1 MFNRKDASFKH
12 YDKIFGRKLSE
23 EELVHGLAL
32 FYQFHESTPQIR
44 AIKETIRK
52 FEEIKQWFLK
62 QTSYHFYSSSLI
74 VIYDAFLEDMLNNDA
89 ANTTPSTKET
99 TTTPNGADSSSSTN
113 ATSNNNNNN
122 NSNLNPHNLI
132 RVIMADFAHVFPANN
147 TLDMNYIYGLE
158 RLIEHLKLLIQPG
171 YQFKDVRIGK

>member
-1 MFNRKDASFKH
+1 MFNRKEASFKH

-32 FYQFHESTPQIR
+32 FYQFHEATPQVR

-89 ANTTPSTKET
+89 AATTNTTSSSKET
-99 TTTPNGADSSSSTN
+99 TSNGADSSSSSTN
-113 ATSNNNNNN
+113 ATSNNNN

>member
-32 FYQFHESTPQIR
+32 FYQFHEATPQIR

-89 ANTTPSTKET
+89 AATTINT
-99 TTTPNGADSSSSTN
+99 TTTPNGAESSSSSSTN